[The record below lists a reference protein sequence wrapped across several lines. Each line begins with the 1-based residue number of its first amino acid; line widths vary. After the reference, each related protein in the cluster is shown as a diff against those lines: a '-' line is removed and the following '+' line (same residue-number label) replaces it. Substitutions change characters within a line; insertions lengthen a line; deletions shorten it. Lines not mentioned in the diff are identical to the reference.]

1 MNGRD
6 NRMELFARTSYL
18 SSDPIGK
25 KLPLRYWIAGFFF
38 IELVWTFVG
47 GAVTYLSM
55 EGTRDFP
62 WSSASWTMYLNQH
75 VNFLVLFAAV
85 AFFAHAVV
93 RIPLRRYV
101 TDAPQFRWKLF
112 WFAALVWL
120 VGIGIATVVTIVI
133 EPQAVMVNT
142 TNRLWDRLLLMTLAL
157 VFTPLQC
164 IAEELLFRT
173 TLWRMLEPR
182 LRRTWIVGTISGIV
196 FTVAHLSNVEVQSTS
211 FSLPILLYYFLS
223 GVLFMEMT
231 RSHRG
236 TEAAF
241 GAHIANNLFLVLV
254 VNYSG
259 SSLPSD
265 PWLIQQAPVI
275 WLDLMV
281 LVVCSHI
288 IIRYGNS
295 TRFQ

>member
-1 MNGRD
+1 MK
-6 NRMELFARTSYL
+6 MFARIPYL
-18 SSDPIGK
+18 SSDPIGM

-55 EGTRDFP
+55 EGTRNFP
-62 WSSASWTMYLNQH
+62 WSSASWTIYLYQH

-85 AFFAHAVV
+85 AFFAHSVV

-101 TDAPQFRWKLF
+101 TDARQFRWKLF

-120 VGIGIATVVTIVI
+120 VGIGIATVVTIAI
-133 EPQAVMVNT
+133 EPESVMVNT
-142 TNRLWDRLLLMTLAL
+142 TTKLWDRLLLMTLAL

-182 LRRTWIVGTISGIV
+182 LRRTWVVGTISGIV
-196 FTVAHLSNVEVQSTS
+196 FTIAHLSNIEVQSAS
-211 FSLPILLYYFLS
+211 FNLPILLYYFLS

-231 RSHRG
+231 RIHRG

-281 LVVCSHI
+281 LAVCSFI
-288 IIRYGNS
+288 IIRYGSS

>member
-1 MNGRD
+1 
-6 NRMELFARTSYL
+6 MELFTRIPYL
-18 SSDPIGK
+18 PNDPIGM

-55 EGTRDFP
+55 EGTRNFP
-62 WSSASWTMYLNQH
+62 WSSASWTIYLYQH

-85 AFFAHAVV
+85 AFFAHSVV

-101 TDAPQFRWKLF
+101 TDARQFRWKLF

-120 VGIGIATVVTIVI
+120 VGIGIATVVTIAI
-133 EPQAVMVNT
+133 EPESVMVNT
-142 TNRLWDRLLLMTLAL
+142 TTKLWDRLLLMTLAL

-182 LRRTWIVGTISGIV
+182 LRRAWVVGTISGIV
-196 FTVAHLSNVEVQSTS
+196 FTIAHLSNIEVQSAR
-211 FSLPILLYYFLS
+211 FDLPILLYYFLS

-231 RSHRG
+231 HIHRG

-281 LVVCSHI
+281 LVVCSRI
-288 IIRYGNS
+288 IIRYGSS

>member
-1 MNGRD
+1 
-6 NRMELFARTSYL
+6 MELFTRIPYL
-18 SSDPIGK
+18 SNDPIGM

-55 EGTRDFP
+55 EGTRNFP
-62 WSSASWTMYLNQH
+62 WSSASWTIYLYQH

-85 AFFAHAVV
+85 AFFAHSVV

-101 TDAPQFRWKLF
+101 TDARQFRWKLF

-120 VGIGIATVVTIVI
+120 VGIGIATVVTIAI
-133 EPQAVMVNT
+133 EPESVMVNT
-142 TNRLWDRLLLMTLAL
+142 TTKLWDRLLLMTLAL

-182 LRRTWIVGTISGIV
+182 LRRAWVVGTISGIV
-196 FTVAHLSNVEVQSTS
+196 FTIAHLSNIEVQSAR
-211 FSLPILLYYFLS
+211 FDLPILLYYFLS

-231 RSHRG
+231 HIHRG

-281 LVVCSHI
+281 LVVCSRI
-288 IIRYGNS
+288 IIRYGSS